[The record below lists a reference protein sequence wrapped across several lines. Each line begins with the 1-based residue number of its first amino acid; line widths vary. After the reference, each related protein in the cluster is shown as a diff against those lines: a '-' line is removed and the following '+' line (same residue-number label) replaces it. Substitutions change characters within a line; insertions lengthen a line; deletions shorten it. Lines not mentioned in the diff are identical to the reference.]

1 MVDKFKAWNGG
12 STFMNFF
19 SNIKNEY
26 VASSDSGGATD
37 AACVT
42 NEFPHSNF
50 IYKNFSVY
58 HNLWCGNKTYR

>member
-1 MVDKFKAWNGG
+1 
-12 STFMNFF
+12 MNFF